1 MRLAKR
7 LCFVV
12 LMSSLTFAQTSTS
25 NDAASPS
32 NVADQLKKLQ
42 DAMAEQQKQ
51 ITQQQQQI
59 LKQQQEMETL
69 RQQLGTKQD
78 VSAKTGDVSARV
90 IDASLHNTTAGNPTV
105 QPASDAPPQEDQPKE
120 SPLSFKIGGAQFT
133 PGGFMD
139 FTTIFRS
146 TNTGNPGGTN
156 FFAIPFNNV
165 VAGHLTETRF
175 TAQNSRVNLKAT
187 EKFGKNDVTGFFEMD
202 FLGNDAANVF
212 VTSNSHTMRLR
223 HYFLDLKRD
232 KWEFLAGQVWSWL
245 NPNRNGVSPYSNDV
259 FFSDNVDFNYQVG
272 LTWTRAPQFRAVYHA
287 NDHWALG
294 IALENPEQFIGQ
306 GAEVTF
312 PGPVGLS
319 AALSTQ
325 FDAGNNSGTPNVH
338 PDIIPKISY
347 DTDYDGKHFHL
358 EAAGL
363 VTTVKDFNP
372 LTSQTNSATGGG
384 VLVAANLEL
393 VKNFRLLANVFHSD
407 GGGRYI
413 FGSGPQAVVHPDGTV
428 SLVHASS
435 GIAGFEAQVTPKT
448 LFYGYYGGDYFQRN
462 FFPDTANPGKFA
474 GFGFPG
480 SNPQVVNRSIQEGTL
495 GWTQTFW
502 KNPQYGAVQLMT
514 QYSYLTRSP
523 WSIPLGAPKNA
534 HLSMAWVNLRYT
546 LP

>member
-1 MRLAKR
+1 MRLAKS
-7 LCFVV
+7 LCFIV

-25 NDAASPS
+25 NDAASTS
-32 NVADQLKKLQ
+32 NVADELKKLQ
-42 DAMAEQQKQ
+42 NAMAEQQKQ

-69 RQQLGTKQD
+69 RQQLGSKQD
-78 VSAKTGDVSARV
+78 VSAKTGDVSARI
-90 IDASLHNTTAGNPTV
+90 IDASLHTTTAGNPTV
-105 QPASDAPPQEDQPKE
+105 QPASDAPAQEDQPKE

-156 FFAIPFNNV
+156 FFAIPFNNQV
-165 VAGHLTETRF
+165 QGHLTETRF

-187 EKFGKNDVTGFFEMD
+187 EKFGKNDVTGFVEMD

-232 KWEFLAGQVWSWL
+232 KWEFLGGQVWSWL
-245 NPNRNGVSPYSNDV
+245 NPNRNGVSPYSADV
-259 FFSDNVDFNYQVG
+259 FFSQNVDFNYQVG

-294 IALENPEQFIGQ
+294 IALENPEQFVGV
-306 GAEVTF
+306 GEVIF
-312 PGPVGLS
+312 PFALN
-319 AALSTQ
+319 AALGVQ

-338 PDIIPKISY
+338 PDVIPKIAY
-347 DTDYDGKHFHL
+347 DTDVNGKHFHL

-363 VTTVKDFNP
+363 LTTMKAFNP
-372 LTSQTNSATGGG
+372 ITNQSNSATGGG

-393 VKNFRLLANVFHSD
+393 FKNFRLLGHVFHSD

-413 FGSGPQAVVHPDGTV
+413 FGSGPDVVVRPDGTV

-462 FFPDTANPGKFA
+462 AFIDTTNPLPGRFA
-474 GFGFPG
+474 GFGGPN
-480 SNPQVVNRSIQEGTL
+480 SPNSANRTIQEGTL

-523 WSIPLGAPKNA
+523 WFVALGAPKNA
-534 HLSMAWVNLRYT
+534 HLSMAYVNLRYT